1 MSDGRDE
8 WDKRNDEWK
17 NKWDWDEWQ
26 KQGKPDVT
34 LETDEADGAD
44 ARSKFENEMARAEKL
59 LRSTSKLKLKKKHS
73 AGRAFALVSQ
83 LGLQMAVCIALG
95 VMLGVF
101 LDRWLG
107 VSPLF
112 IIIGAVLGAGG
123 AIKIIYDIAKDW
135 DD

>member
-1 MSDGRDE
+1 
-8 WDKRNDEWK
+8 
-17 NKWDWDEWQ
+17 
-26 KQGKPDVT
+26 
-34 LETDEADGAD
+34 
-44 ARSKFENEMARAEKL
+44 
-59 LRSTSKLKLKKKHS
+59 
-73 AGRAFALVSQ
+73 
-83 LGLQMAVCIALG
+83 MAVCIALG